1 MQTAESRAGEK
12 TLRLDDEFVRSQFPA
27 LRGEWVFLDN
37 AGGAQVLGSVADRI
51 RDFLLSSSVSLGAP
65 YEASRLASERV
76 AEGVRAG
83 AALVNAD
90 PGEIVLGPSATQ
102 LVANLARAMTESF
115 LHGDEIIVTN
125 LDHEANISP
134 WLRVATERG
143 VIVKTWK
150 VRPDTFELDLDDF
163 DHLLTDRTKLVCI
176 AQVSNILGSISP
188 VEEVVRRAH
197 ERGARVF
204 VDGVAYAPHRLV
216 DVRAWDV
223 DYYVLSLYKV
233 FGPRLGLLYGKREHL
248 LELSNIN
255 HIYVPKDAIPYK
267 LQPGG
272 FSYEL
277 SAGVPAIVEY
287 LEELGRRALPG
298 ETAEKAGTAPRAPLG
313 AAFGAIAETEA
324 HTLSPLLSF
333 LGGYPG
339 VRVFGWP
346 TPNPAHRVSTLSIA
360 VEGREP
366 ADLARRL
373 AEHRIGVRAGDFH
386 SRRLLQD
393 LGVPGGSVLRISLAH
408 YNNLEEMTYLID
420 RLGEVFR

>member
-1 MQTAESRAGEK
+1 MQTAESRTGERV
-12 TLRLDDEFVRSQFPA
+12 LRLEDEFVRSQFPA
-27 LRGEWVFLDN
+27 LTGEWVFLDN
-37 AGGAQVLGSVADRI
+37 AGGSQVLRSAADRI
-51 RDFLLSSSVSLGAP
+51 RDFLLTSSVSLGAP
-65 YEASRLASERV
+65 YEASRLAGERV
-76 AEGVRAG
+76 AEGALAG

-102 LVANLARAMTESF
+102 LVVNLARAMTESF

-150 VRPDTFELDLDDF
+150 VRPEAFELDLDDL
-163 DHLLTDRTKLVCI
+163 DALLTDRTKLVCI
-176 AQVSNILGSISP
+176 AQVSNILGAISP
-188 VEEVVRRAH
+188 IGEVVQRAH
-197 ERGARVF
+197 ARGARVF

-223 DYYVLSLYKV
+223 DFYVLSLYKV

-255 HIYVPKDAIPYK
+255 HVYVPKDAIPYK

-277 SAGVPAIVEY
+277 AAGVPAIVEY
-287 LEELGRRALPG
+287 LEELGRRALDG
-298 ETAEKAGTAPRAPLG
+298 ETGEPAPRARLD
-313 AAFGAIAETEA
+313 AAFSAIAAAEA
-324 HTLSPLLSF
+324 HAMAPLLAF
-333 LGGYPG
+333 LGERRD
-339 VRVFGWP
+339 VRLFGWP
-346 TPNPAHRVSTLSIA
+346 TASPAHRVSTVSVA
-360 VEGREP
+360 VEGRDM

-373 AEHRIGVRAGDFH
+373 AERRIGVRAGDFH

-408 YNNLEEMTYLID
+408 YNSPEEIEHLID
-420 RLGEVFR
+420 QLGELFR